1 MLYLSLLVDVPTTPT
16 IITMK
21 SMLVKLKLKKKDVNQ
36 TNTPGEL
43 KKLKKPSSV
52 TTDVGPKVPTNVV
65 KEPTLVHSV
74 VETVNNAEVTQFT
87 EDLFV
92 RTKLEL

>member
-1 MLYLSLLVDVPTTPT
+1 MLYLYLLVDVTTTPT

-21 SMLVKLKLKKKDVNQ
+21 SMLVKLKKNLDVNP
-36 TNTPGEL
+36 TNTSSEL
-43 KKLKKPSSV
+43 KKLKKPSFV
-52 TTDVGPKVPTNVV
+52 LTDVGPKVPTNVV
-65 KEPTLVHSV
+65 QESILLHSV
-74 VETVNNAEVTQFT
+74 VEMVNNVEITQFT